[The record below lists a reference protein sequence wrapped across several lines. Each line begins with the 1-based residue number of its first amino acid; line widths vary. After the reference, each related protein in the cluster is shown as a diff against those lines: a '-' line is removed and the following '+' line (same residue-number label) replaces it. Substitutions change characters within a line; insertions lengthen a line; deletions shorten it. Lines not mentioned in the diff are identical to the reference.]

1 MKKRV
6 VSLLLCLI
14 MALSLIPTVAF
25 AAEVNTPT
33 TDADK
38 TTNGAY
44 DDTTGKWAAA
54 DNGGSITKDGL
65 TLSKTAK
72 PVPGKD
78 NTYEI
83 TLSVVTSQTTTTTT
97 TSSDAATVLVIDTS
111 GSMAWCTKNHRHTD
125 DCYTTTLVY

>member
-44 DDTTGKWAAA
+44 DTTGKWAAA

-78 NTYEI
+78 K
-83 TLSVVTSQTTTTTT
+83 LFF
-97 TSSDAATVLVIDTS
+97 
-111 GSMAWCTKNHRHTD
+111 TKA
-125 DCYTTTLVY
+125 

>member
-44 DDTTGKWAAA
+44 DTTGKWAAA
-54 DNGGSITKDGL
+54 DNGGRITKDGL
-65 TLSKTAK
+65 TLSKT
-72 PVPGKD
+72 
-78 NTYEI
+78 
-83 TLSVVTSQTTTTTT
+83 L
-97 TSSDAATVLVIDTS
+97 
-111 GSMAWCTKNHRHTD
+111 
-125 DCYTTTLVY
+125 